1 MTSQTKPS
9 GSDSTGYWI
18 DLKLHALTSF
28 EPYFT
33 KIQDRTWFDD
43 PRLQTNDF
51 LIIDFVMKNQKNF
64 DYVKPYYKLYT
75 SVELSQRAYKL
86 HMFQQLNL
94 GNVQFRKSKFFFTIK
109 FLLFLTSDLLVW
121 VKWRWE
127 FLSKLKSHVEKFFS
141 KNRFHQKVQNSR
153 ENRHRPIP
161 RRLAWNK
168 SELWKK
174 ILHRFS
180 RLVSRCFW
188 TSVFNVEG

>member
-1 MTSQTKPS
+1 MEKLIKVRVSDGSILLSHDQETMNIFTMVILLLNPS
-9 GSDSTGYWI
+9 ERFSIWLWI
-18 DLKLHALTSF
+18 HEDFCYQIVALNSIESIPGFRPANNF
-28 EPYFT
+28 E
-33 KIQDRTWFDD
+33 
-43 PRLQTNDF
+43 
-51 LIIDFVMKNQKNF
+51 
-64 DYVKPYYKLYT
+64 
-75 SVELSQRAYKL
+75 SS
-86 HMFQQLNL
+86 
-94 GNVQFRKSKFFFTIK
+94 IK

-174 ILHRFS
+174 ILHRT
-180 RLVSRCFW
+180 LHH
-188 TSVFNVEG
+188 FNDES